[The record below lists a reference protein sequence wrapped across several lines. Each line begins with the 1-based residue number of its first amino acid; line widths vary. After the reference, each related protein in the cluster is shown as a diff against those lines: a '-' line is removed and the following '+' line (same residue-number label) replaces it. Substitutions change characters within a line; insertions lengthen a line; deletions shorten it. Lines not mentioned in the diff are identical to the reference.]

1 MTKSGLERMLIEAT
15 SNDNWGAPL
24 TLLHKISERTF
35 NQSNDRVVIMRHLW
49 ESLRAPAKEWRRL
62 YKALGLAE
70 HLLKFG
76 APQCVQEIRDEAFK
90 LRQMVEFSYMEEGT
104 ERGNGSE

>member
-1 MTKSGLERMLIEAT
+1 MLTEAT

-24 TLLHKISERTF
+24 TLLHQISERTF

-49 ESLRAPAKEWRRL
+49 EGLRAPAKEWKRI
-62 YKALGLAE
+62 YKAMGLAE

-90 LRQMVEFSYMEEGT
+90 LRQFAEFSCMEDSV
-104 ERGNGSE
+104 ERGSGSKA

>member
-1 MTKSGLERMLIEAT
+1 
-15 SNDNWGAPL
+15 
-24 TLLHKISERTF
+24 
-35 NQSNDRVVIMRHLW
+35 MRHLW
-49 ESLRAPAKEWRRL
+49 EALRAPAKEWKRI

-90 LRQMVEFSYMEEGT
+90 LRQFVEFSCTEEGV
-104 ERGNGSE
+104 ERGSGSKG

>member
-1 MTKSGLERMLIEAT
+1 MLIEAT

-24 TLLHKISERTF
+24 TLLHQISERTF
-35 NQSNDRVVIMRHLW
+35 SQSNDRQVTMRHLW
-49 ESLRAPAKEWRRL
+49 ESLRAPSKEWKRI

-90 LRQMVEFSYMEEGT
+90 LRQFVEFSCTEEGI
-104 ERGNGSE
+104 ERGSGSKD